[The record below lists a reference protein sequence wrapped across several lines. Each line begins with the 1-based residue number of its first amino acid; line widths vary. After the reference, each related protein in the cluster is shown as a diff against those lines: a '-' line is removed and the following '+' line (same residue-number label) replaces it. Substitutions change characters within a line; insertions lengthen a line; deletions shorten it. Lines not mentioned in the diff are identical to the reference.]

1 MRNNYIKEFTI
12 QRPLVMVLIL
22 YALALFFRVL
32 DIFVFNLDEV
42 LGEII
47 LSKTIGI
54 IIILLFLF
62 LLKKKISDIGLHSIN
77 FYKNMRYGLV
87 LIIIAFVVAY
97 SFEYLLLSIKD
108 SNPSIIFIA
117 KGNSIV
123 SENAMYGSI
132 IFGLWLVLGN
142 FINSFM
148 EEGLFR
154 GVMIPVLNGR
164 YSLMKANVIQS
175 LLFGLWHI
183 LWPIQSVINGELDL
197 KSGLIIG
204 VGYVVITFLI
214 GFTFGLMFIRTN
226 SLWTSW
232 FAHTFNNTVL
242 NLVHIKTINGIDE
255 LQSLRVVIITL
266 ILFLLVLLSKKYI
279 SYNRLFTLKLT
290 D

>member
-54 IIILLFLF
+54 IIILLLLF
-62 LLKKKISDIGLHSIN
+62 LLKKKISDIGFHSIN

-97 SFEYLLLSIKD
+97 SFEYLLLSIKG